1 MDNISTIAIC
11 GIIVVLLYVI
21 VLGLIFADLWSGIR
35 KARKRDELRTSE
47 AYKRTITKI
56 AKYFN
61 MVFALTLVDAAQI
74 AVIFYLC
81 YCYGYNIPMLPIFT
95 FIGTAYVGFVEIKS
109 ITEPANIKQQKQQE
123 DFKRLLMAVIQ
134 EKEHPEKIMEALQK
148 LMNDATEKTTA
159 T

>member
-95 FIGTAYVGFVEIKS
+95 FIGTAYVENLTSRFTSKLSRAFKS
-109 ITEPANIKQQKQQE
+109 PTIPT
-123 DFKRLLMAVIQ
+123 
-134 EKEHPEKIMEALQK
+134 
-148 LMNDATEKTTA
+148 
-159 T
+159 

>member
-109 ITEPANIKQQKQQE
+109 ITEPANIKEQKQQE

-134 EKEHPEKIMEALQK
+134 EKEHPEKIVEALQK

>member
-109 ITEPANIKQQKQQE
+109 ITEPANIKERKQQE
-123 DFKRLLMAVIQ
+123 DFKRLLMAVMQ
-134 EKEHPEKIMEALQK
+134 EKEHPERIVEALQK

>member
-35 KARKRDELRTSE
+35 KARKREELRTSE

-109 ITEPANIKQQKQQE
+109 ITEPANIKERKQQE
-123 DFKRLLMAVIQ
+123 DFKRLLMAVVQ
-134 EKEHPEKIMEALQK
+134 EKEHPERIVEALQK
-148 LMNDATEKTTA
+148 LMSDAVEKTTA

>member
-95 FIGTAYVGFVEIKS
+95 FIGTTYVGFVEIKS
-109 ITEPANIKQQKQQE
+109 ITEPANIKERKQQE

-134 EKEHPEKIMEALQK
+134 EKEHPEKIVEALQK

>member
-109 ITEPANIKQQKQQE
+109 ITEPANIKERKQQE

-134 EKEHPEKIMEALQK
+134 EKEHPEKIVEALQK
-148 LMNDATEKTTA
+148 LMNDAT
-159 T
+159 

>member
-35 KARKRDELRTSE
+35 KARKREELRTSE

-109 ITEPANIKQQKQQE
+109 ITEPANIKEQKQQE

-134 EKEHPEKIMEALQK
+134 EKEHPERIVEALQK
-148 LMNDATEKTTA
+148 LMSDAMEKTTA

>member
-109 ITEPANIKQQKQQE
+109 ITEPANIKERKQQE

-134 EKEHPEKIMEALQK
+134 EKEHPEKIVEALQK